1 MFRRLSL
8 RVRVAIFVAVVVLVG
23 AVVVIAVAHNDSRHC
38 PATVVRD
45 PPDLDRPNSEAF
57 AIFIAEQEES
67 PLPLDVTAWRVA
79 SDDGVTTI
87 YRSDVNGHWQVTVSR
102 GSVRNYGCA

>member
-1 MFRRLSL
+1 MRARI
-8 RVRVAIFVAVVVLVG
+8 AIFFVILVIVGTIVVVAV
-23 AVVVIAVAHNDSRHC
+23 ARNDSTSC

-57 AIFIAEQEES
+57 QIFIAEQEES
-67 PLPLDVTAWRVA
+67 ALPLDLSAWTLA
-79 SDDGVTTI
+79 SDDGTTSI

-102 GSVRNYGCA
+102 GSVRSYGCAS